1 MSSSRPNPSPRANT
15 TGTAVPATNR
25 EHDHAPANPSG
36 LRKSYTP
43 FYGSSPDRNSDRRDS
58 EQISPTSPPVNL
70 SNEPISYLSIAGP
83 SIRGQSTSA
92 APPTESTALLGD
104 GLEFGEHAHEGPCN
118 HGTFS
123 PRPMSPAGSIPSESH
138 TDSESEATMPL
149 MDGVIT
155 QDARKKSKSW
165 KGQLASK
172 MRSKKMSTSSALAE
186 RHGVEDSGLMYLSY
200 YLPVLVWA
208 REYSWAYF
216 KGDLVAALTVAGMY
230 VPMALS
236 LAANLAH
243 VPPINGLYS
252 FVFNPLV
259 YALLGSCPAMIVGP
273 EAAGS
278 LLVGT
283 VVKASV
289 DLGRGED
296 DDAQLHAKICGIVAG
311 LAGAMVFV
319 AGVARLG
326 FLDSVLSRPFLR
338 GFISAIGVVIA
349 VDQLVPELGLTHLA
363 EHSPGVS
370 HGSSIDKLRFI
381 FSNLDSVHGLTFAI
395 AATSFA
401 VIMLCRE
408 VKRRLQPRYPGVA
421 YIPDRFLIVVV
432 SAFLAYWFEW
442 EKAGVQVLG
451 KVEAASGHTFT
462 FSWPFQMSNMT
473 HIRDAMSTSFLIALL
488 GFFESSVA
496 AKSLGGDE
504 TFAGIQLSP
513 NRELVALGAANLV
526 GACFM
531 SLPAFGGY
539 GRSKVNKSTGG
550 RSPMSSILL
559 SLLTL
564 ICILFLLPY
573 LYYLPKPV
581 LSSLISVVAWSL
593 VEECPHDISFFLRI
607 HAWQELALM
616 ITILLSTIFFSLPL
630 GMAIGVGLSLLQV
643 IRHATRPRIQILG
656 RLPGTNRFENAEA
669 NPERLEFIEGC
680 LIVKIPE
687 PLTFANT
694 GELKARLRRLE
705 LYGTSQAHPALPR
718 LRREDSNR
726 NIVFDIHGVTSL
738 DGSGMQVLEEIV
750 RSYRDRGVRI
760 FFSRGPDT
768 GSDVWKMMQRSGV
781 VDLVGG
787 QGHFVDDVHDALKMT
802 EVEEGGEQ
810 GVVDNHETGPA
821 RLRSNCIDFA
831 GSNTPIMIKTHNTR
845 LILSNLPFLPILFTE
860 TRNPSNHQTTP
871 PSPPFPLSTK
881 TKTQPNQ
888 PKMSTPPPST
898 RQERILGALLGVHAG
913 DSLGATVEFLPWSA
927 IQRSRPMGVRDIIG
941 GGSLG
946 WAAGQATDDTDLT
959 RAVLL
964 AYRDVEKAR
973 RDSPTA
979 PTPDVVTIA
988 ADYMV
993 SWMTGHEWPGRKP
1006 NSRPRDIGG
1015 ATAAG
1020 LRKYRVTKDARK
1032 AGAGEGRAGNGS
1044 LMRCIPTA
1052 LFGEPE
1058 KLAEES
1064 AAISAV
1070 THDDQVCV
1078 GACVAYNAMARAL
1091 VDGRTAEE
1099 AYQAGMEV
1107 ELQLASAGAVE
1118 KVREAIAGG
1127 RLISIADVATKG
1139 PKEAANAS
1147 KVLRL
1152 QASGYVLESLSLAV
1166 AAMLDPRPMEEV
1178 LIDVVRF
1185 GNDADT
1191 NGAIAGGLLGARDGV
1206 EAIPLR
1212 WRRKLQFREEFEEV
1226 VKFMLEG
1233 AGELGA
1239 GLV

>member
-1 MSSSRPNPSPRANT
+1 MSTSRPTPSPRANT
-15 TGTAVPATNR
+15 TGAAVPAAVR
-25 EHDHAPANPSG
+25 EHEHAPANPSG

-43 FYGSSPDRNSDRRDS
+43 FYGSSPDRASDRRDS

-70 SNEPISYLSIAGP
+70 SNDPVSYLTIAGP
-83 SIRGQSTSA
+83 SVRGQSTSA
-92 APPTESTALLGD
+92 TPPTESTALLGD

-123 PRPMSPAGSIPSESH
+123 PRPMSPAGSAPSESH
-138 TDSESEATMPL
+138 TDTESEATMPL
-149 MDGVIT
+149 LDGVIT

-165 KGQLASK
+165 KGQLASRMK
-172 MRSKKMSTSSALAE
+172 SKKMSTSSALAE

-283 VVKASV
+283 VIKGSV

-349 VDQLVPELGLTHLA
+349 VDQLVPELGLSHLA

-381 FSNLDSVHGLTFAI
+381 FSNLDSVHRLTFAI

-504 TFAGIQLSP
+504 SFAGIQLSP

-550 RSPMSSILL
+550 RSPMASILL
-559 SLLTL
+559 SILTL

-581 LSSLISVVAWSL
+581 LSALISVVAWSL

-768 GSDVWKMMQRSGV
+768 GSEVWKMMQRSGV

-802 EVEEGGEQ
+802 EVEEGGEH

-821 RLRSNCIDFA
+821 RLRTNLGTDSRQQPADQDQIH
-831 GSNTPIMIKTHNTR
+831 KTR
-845 LILSNLPFLPILFTE
+845 LIPSNLSRLSIHFTG
-860 TRNPSNHQTTP
+860 TGNSAKYQTTP
-871 PSPPFPLSTK
+871 LFFFPFQPK
-881 TKTQPNQ
+881 QQQPN
-888 PKMSTPPPST
+888 MSTPPPPT
-898 RQERILGALLGVHAG
+898 RQARILGALLGVHAG
-913 DSLGATVEFLPWSA
+913 DSLGATVEFLPWSS
-927 IQRSRPMGVRDIIG
+927 IKRSRPLGVRDIIG
-941 GGSLG
+941 GGSLD

-964 AYRDVEKAR
+964 AYRDAETAR
-973 RDSPTA
+973 RRNSSPTA
-979 PTPDVVTIA
+979 PDVVTLA
-988 ADYMV
+988 ADHMV
-993 SWMTGHEWPGRKP
+993 SWLTGAGWPGRMP

-1020 LRKYRVTKDARK
+1020 LRKYRVTRDARR

-1052 LFGEPE
+1052 LFGELD
-1058 KLAEES
+1058 KVAEES

-1070 THDDQVCV
+1070 THDDAVCV
-1078 GACVAYNAMARAL
+1078 GACVAYNAIARAL
-1091 VDGRTAEE
+1091 VDGRTVDE
-1099 AYQAGMEV
+1099 AYQAGVEV
-1107 ELQLASAGAVE
+1107 EFSLPASPGAAE

-1127 RLISIADVATKG
+1127 RMISIADLAANG
-1139 PKEAANAS
+1139 PKEAKNART
-1147 KVLRL
+1147 VLRH

-1166 AAMLDPRPMEEV
+1166 AALLDPRALEEV
-1178 LIDVVRF
+1178 LIDVVRV

-1212 WRRKLQFREEFEEV
+1212 WRRKLQFGEEFEGIVE
-1226 VKFMLEG
+1226 FML
-1233 AGELGA
+1233 
-1239 GLV
+1239 